1 MSSQV
6 VVKYVEN
13 SALLHQKKKVQMYL
27 PTLLKCEMRGT
38 SGFKMHLKETKSKLA
53 SFQVANKQENE
64 RMCSTAMTI

>member
-13 SALLHQKKKVQMYL
+13 SALLHQKKVQMYL

-38 SGFKMHLKETKSKLA
+38 SGFKMHLKETTVAAGAKKS
-53 SFQVANKQENE
+53 S
-64 RMCSTAMTI
+64 

>member
-13 SALLHQKKKVQMYL
+13 SALLHQKKVQMYL

-38 SGFKMHLKETKSKLA
+38 SGFKMHLKETTVAAGAKKVASLISSSK
-53 SFQVANKQENE
+53 
-64 RMCSTAMTI
+64 